1 MDDSLLKVLSR
12 IKCTQDGN
20 DFIEYLREL
29 SEDNY
34 EAFKKDHFDN
44 DRVHKGYGIAIDGL
58 IKLFETCDDILEK
71 RRIEENKQQELGVYN
86 GI

>member
-44 DRVHKGYGIAIDGL
+44 DRVHKGYGIAIDGI

-71 RRIEENKQQELGVYN
+71 RRVADIAQKEVIGEFT
-86 GI
+86 